1 MRRFLLVAA
10 ALCLAACGDN
20 NSTAP
25 TTNLVGTYQLRSIDG
40 QNLPFTFSD
49 GSTIVSDQLSL
60 SSDGSY
66 ADVAQFSDGQAV
78 AEQGFW
84 NNNNGTIFFQS
95 TTGAGNYTGSVSGNV
110 LTEIFPDGTTEVY
123 QKTS

>member
-10 ALCLAACGDN
+10 ALCLAACTDN

-25 TTNLVGTYQLRSIDG
+25 TTNLIGTYQLRTING

-49 GSTIVSDQLSL
+49 GSTIESDQLSL
-60 SSDGSY
+60 NSDGTYS
-66 ADVAQFSDGQAV
+66 DVAQFSDGELV

-84 NNNNGTIFFQS
+84 NNSNGTIFFQS
-95 TTGAGNYTGSVSGNV
+95 TTGAGNYQGSVSGNV
-110 LTEIFPDGTTEVY
+110 LTEIFQGGPTEVY